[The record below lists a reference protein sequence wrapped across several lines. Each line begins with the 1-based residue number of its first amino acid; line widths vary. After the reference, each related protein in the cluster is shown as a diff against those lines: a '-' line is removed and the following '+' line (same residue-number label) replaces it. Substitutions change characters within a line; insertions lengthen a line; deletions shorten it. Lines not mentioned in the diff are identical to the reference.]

1 MAITTASYDANGSQ
15 TQFTIPFEYIDK
27 ADIDVYV
34 DSVLQLQQNSTS
46 TAGPDHPQVESG
58 AIDQG
63 TALINYTFANDTTIE
78 FNNAPTSGAFIF
90 LERTTDDTSVVTFAP
105 GSTIRAAELNLAL
118 EQVRFIAQ
126 EGTNTAQQG
135 GIPSKD
141 NADSIDAQGKRIEN
155 MADANSFD
163 DAVTRRQ
170 LGRVITDD
178 LLEGEAINL
187 TDATGGTNSN
197 RQVTISVEDSSKTN
211 KGAVM
216 INEGVGIDVT
226 YTDGNA
232 VIKGEDSSKT
242 NKGIV
247 KINEGEGIDVN
258 YTNGDALISGEDS
271 SKTNKGIVSINEGHA
286 IDVTYTDGDA
296 VIAAEASTASNQ
308 GVVRITSSDPIDIN
322 RPSDGEVELSIPD
335 GSVLLAKMAE
345 DAVRTLGEQEA
356 TPNAVGSDNELGTTA
371 ANDKRYDT
379 IYQTGA
385 PSETDWPVGKLWY
398 DHVNDQT
405 LSVWSGSNW
414 LGISS
419 GGTFITQPTVIWVD
433 QANGDDLN
441 DGHRIIDSMKTIKAA
456 VESADAG
463 DIVLVAPGVYRESC
477 PIDITVNNLSI
488 VGQSLRSCFVHPTP
502 ATENNSMFR
511 VNSGTLISNFTFAGM
526 KATGARGDNAIDT
539 DSTYGLPEEQGWVI
553 EFYPNAQIFKSPYI
567 QNCTNFSDS
576 AIDNHT
582 AEEEETDP
590 DVNGYFDP
598 NNMTQGGFGGDLT
611 SGPTGGGILIDGAA
625 VSSDSPLR
633 SMVVDAFTQITLDGP
648 GLLCCNNGYGQLVSF
663 FGTFCHYHA
672 KALSGGQLNLSNCT
686 TDYGRYGLI
695 ADGKSTTAN
704 FTASVTAAAA
714 AGDTTFTIGAP
725 TAGTNWY
732 GSATRPQDNMSVTI
746 GSNTYPVASA
756 VANGSG
762 WDVTVE
768 NPDPNANATNL
779 GLTAALSI
787 GDTASFFNRS
797 YISTGGHTFEYVG
810 AGTDYTAA
818 PENGGVPIE
827 ANQVVNLN
835 GGKVFQSSTDHNGK
849 FKIGSTFTV
858 NQRTGEVFISLDA
871 YRPEVVNDLS
881 PQLGANLDVNNFN
894 IQNDTTSGNLGVRIN
909 GYAFPDSDG
918 NEDQILTTDGS
929 GQLSFTSLSDLTGSD
944 LQDVVDDTTPQLGG
958 NLDVNGNAIV
968 SDTTDQDIVLNPN
981 GSGQIDVSS
990 SIITGVSTP
999 TDASHAVN
1007 KSYVDDNFNNYS
1019 HPDHTGDVTSTGDGA
1034 TVIADNAVTY
1044 AKMQDLVTAN
1054 RVLGGTAAGDIGEV
1068 QVQTDMIADDAVTG
1082 DKLSDIA
1089 DVEGSYTVASI
1100 TVDGQ
1105 GRITSVSSGSVDG
1118 GNADTLDNLDSTSF
1132 IRSDVDDTV
1141 TGEITFNG
1149 NVRIRSAIDLADN
1162 DILRFGSN
1170 DDAEL
1175 FCNGSHFILDL
1186 NPGINNFLIRDND
1199 GSNNNT
1205 IFTFN
1210 DNGTLTCSAVSAT
1223 SFNGNAT
1230 SATTAD
1236 HADEPKRNTWSGAST
1251 WKDICAWTATT
1262 AGYEGI
1268 TNGTGGYVQI
1278 SGDGKL
1284 RAEGSITAASFSG
1297 SLSNSD
1303 VRNATANSNAGN
1315 KGTYAMLTLRNNT
1328 ANRAAGYEVS
1338 GSNLEFSNAGADDS
1352 GNPNGSWR
1360 LMGRIDGVAGEPDP
1374 DETSVWLRYA

>member
-1 MAITTASYDANGSQ
+1 MAITTRSYDANGTQ

-27 ADIDVYV
+27 ADVDVYV
-34 DSVLQLQQNSTS
+34 DSVLQLQQNTTS
-46 TAGPDHPQVESG
+46 TADPTHPQVESG
-58 AIDQG
+58 AIEQG

-126 EGTNTAQQG
+126 EGTNTSQQG

-141 NADSIDAQGKRIEN
+141 NAESIDAQGKRIEN
-155 MADANSFD
+155 VADANSDD
-163 DAVTRRQ
+163 DAVNRGQ
-170 LGRVITDD
+170 LAGVITED
-178 LLEGEAINL
+178 LLEGEAIDL
-187 TDATGGTNSN
+187 TASVGGTNSGD
-197 RQVTISVEDSSKTN
+197 QVTISVEDSSKTN
-211 KGAVM
+211 KGAVT
-216 INEGVGIDVT
+216 INEGVGINVE
-226 YTDGNA
+226 YTNGNA
-232 VIKGEDSSKT
+232 VISGEDSSKT

-247 KINEGEGIDVN
+247 KINEGVGINVT
-258 YTNGDALISGEDS
+258 YTEGDALISGEDS
-271 SKTNKGIVSINEGHA
+271 SKTNKGIVKINEGHG
-286 IDVTYTDGDA
+286 IDVTYTEGDA

-308 GVVRITSSDPIDIN
+308 GVVRITSSDPININ

-335 GSVLLAKMAE
+335 GSVLLGKLAE

-356 TPNAVGSDNELGTTA
+356 TPNAVGSDTEIGTTA

-385 PSETDWPVGKLWY
+385 PSETNWPVGKLWY

-405 LSVWSGSNW
+405 LSVWSGTNW

-433 QANGDDLN
+433 QANGDDQN

-502 ATENNSMFR
+502 ATENNTMFR

-526 KATGARGDNAIDT
+526 KANGTRGDNSIDT
-539 DSTYGLPEEQGWVI
+539 DSTYGLPENQGWVI
-553 EFYPNAQIFKSPYI
+553 AFYPDAEIFKSPYI
-567 QNCTNFSDS
+567 QNCTNFADS

-582 AEEEETDP
+582 AQEEETDP

-598 NNMTQGGFGGDLT
+598 NNMSQGGFGGDLT
-611 SGPTGGGILIDGAA
+611 SGPTGGGILIDGGA

-695 ADGKSTTAN
+695 ADGKSSTAN

-714 AGDTTFTIGAP
+714 AGDTSFTIGAP
-725 TAGTNWY
+725 TAGTDWY

-762 WDVTVE
+762 WDVTIE
-768 NPDPNANATNL
+768 NPDPSANATNL
-779 GLTAALSI
+779 GLTAALAV

-827 ANQVVNLN
+827 ANQVVNRN

-849 FKIGSTFTV
+849 FKIGDTFTV
-858 NQRTGEVFISLDA
+858 NQRTGQVDISLDA

-894 IQNDTTSGNLGVRIN
+894 IQNDVSSGNLGVRIN

-918 NEDQILTTDGS
+918 NANQLLTTDGS
-929 GQLSFTSLSDLTGSD
+929 GQLSFTSLSDLTGND
-944 LQDVVDDTTPQLGG
+944 LQNIVEDTTPQLGG
-958 NLDVNGNAIV
+958 DLDVNGNAIV
-968 SDTTDQDIVLNPN
+968 SDTANQDIVLNPN
-981 GSGQIDVSS
+981 GTGQIDVSS

-999 TDASHAVN
+999 TDDSHAVN

-1019 HPDHTGDVTSTGDGA
+1019 HPNHTGDVTSTGDGA
-1034 TVIADNAVTY
+1034 TVIANNAVTY

-1054 RVLGGTAAGDIGEV
+1054 RVLGGTAAGEIEEV
-1068 QVQTDMIADDAVTG
+1068 QVQTDMIADNAIND

-1089 DVEGSYTVASI
+1089 GVSGSYTVASI

-1105 GRITSVSSGSVDG
+1105 GRITSASSGSING
-1118 GNADTLDNLDSTSF
+1118 GNADTLDNLDSTAF
-1132 IRSDVDDTV
+1132 LRSNADDNA
-1141 TGEITFNG
+1141 TGNITFTG
-1149 NVRIRSAIDLADN
+1149 NVDFTNHVTFGDGDQI
-1162 DILRFGSN
+1162 RFGSG
-1170 DDAEL
+1170 DDARL
-1175 FCNGSHFILDL
+1175 YVDNNNTHLYLDL
-1186 NPGINNFLIRDND
+1186 RAGIDNFLIRNGDD
-1199 GSNNNT
+1199 T
-1205 IFTFN
+1205 VYTFN
-1210 DNGTLTCSAVSAT
+1210 DNGNLTCEGSVTAT
-1223 SFNGNAT
+1223 AFNGNAT
-1230 SATTAD
+1230 TATTAS
-1236 HADEPKRNTWSGAST
+1236 HSDEPRRNTWSGSST
-1251 WKDICAWTATT
+1251 WRDLCAWTATT
-1262 AGYEGI
+1262 DTYEGI
-1268 TNGTGGYVQI
+1268 SNATSGYVQI
-1278 SGDGKL
+1278 SGNGKL
-1284 RAEGSITAASFSG
+1284 RASGSIAAGSFSG
-1297 SLSNSD
+1297 TLANTD
-1303 VRNATANSNAGN
+1303 VRNATASSNAGN
-1315 KGTYAMLTLRNNT
+1315 KGTYAMLTLRDNT
-1328 ANRAAGYEVS
+1328 ANRSAGYTVS
-1338 GSNLEFSNAGADDS
+1338 ASKLEYSNAGADDS
-1352 GNPNGSWR
+1352 GSPNGSWR
-1360 LMGRIDGVAGEPDP
+1360 LMGRIDGTSSQPDV